1 MKSLARLSTTRPI
14 AVVLAWIVLVVGLT
28 AASAASGPD
37 FRDTFSLPGTDSQ
50 DAYTLLDEKYP
61 TQSGDADTLVFH
73 ADQGTLTRWEPM
85 IAAALAQIEAIPS
98 VAQVSSP
105 FSAAGANQVSANGTV
120 AFATVAYDAETY
132 NLPIE
137 DIQAVADAASAL
149 DKIDGLTVGDGGYPS
164 SRLQEPEVGIGEL
177 IGLLIAGVILVLAF
191 GSGRAATVPL
201 ISAIAAV
208 TATVGA
214 LGLLTY
220 FGPLTPSSSILAVL
234 LGLGIGIDYALFIV
248 NRYRIGLKAGR
259 GVRDSVIASMTTSG
273 RAVVFAGITV
283 FIALAGMLVPQ
294 ISFLTGLAVT
304 AAATVLFSVA
314 ASMTLVPALLTLYG
328 KRILGRRDRRAL
340 VRDSTVSDRSA
351 TDRSATDRSATDRS
365 VTDSVATA
373 GRFSRL
379 VEARPLAASVAAVAI
394 LAALA
399 IPALSIRLGNADAG
413 NDPAGS
419 TSRVAFD
426 LMSEGFGA
434 GTNGAIVVVANLGAP
449 DSLTPGAMEDPSSV
463 PSALATLTRELADD
477 ASVASVIGPLPSAD
491 GSAALFQIVPTS
503 RPQAVETNDLVN
515 RIRSDYAPAAESAG
529 YAVHVGGSTASNIDF
544 TDKIAASIPLF
555 FALVVGLAMLVLLIA
570 FRSAVLPLVGAALN
584 LLSAGAAFGISVAV
598 FQWGWGHQLIGLG
611 GGGPIEPFIPLIL
624 FALLFGLSMDYQV
637 FLVSRMAELWHATGD
652 SQHAVRRG
660 LSEVSRVII
669 AASSIMVV
677 VFGSFVTSD
686 ARFMKLLGLGLAV
699 AIAIDAFVIRVVLM
713 PAIMRVLGARA
724 WWIPPWLDRILPHID
739 IDGHD
744 VDAHDVDGQGNA
756 SLPAAD
762 AAAANAPVTDRDEPA
777 LSH

>member
-1 MKSLARLSTTRPI
+1 MKSLARLSTARPL
-14 AVVLAWIVLVVGLT
+14 AVVLAWIVLAIGLT

-50 DAYTLLDEKYP
+50 AAYTLLDAKYP
-61 TQSGDADTLVFH
+61 KQAGDSDTLVFR
-73 ADQGTLTRWEPM
+73 ADEGVLSKWRPTIE
-85 IAAALAQIEAIPS
+85 AALAKIEAIPS
-98 VAQVSSP
+98 VAQVTSP
-105 FSAAGANQVSANGTV
+105 FSPSGAAQVSADGKV
-120 AFATVAYDAETY
+120 AFATVTYDAATY
-132 NLPIE
+132 NLPIK
-137 DIQAVADAASAL
+137 DIRAVADISATL
-149 DKIDGLTVGDGGYPS
+149 DKVNGLTVGDGGYPS
-164 SRLQEPEVGIGEL
+164 SRLQEPAVGVGEL
-177 IGLLIAGVILVLAF
+177 VGLVIAGFILVLAF

-214 LGLLTY
+214 LGILTY
-220 FGPLTPSSSILAVL
+220 FGPLTPSASILAVL

-259 GVRDSVIASMTTSG
+259 GVRESVLTAMTTSG

-283 FIALAGMLVPQ
+283 FIALAGMLVPR
-294 ISFLTGLAVT
+294 ISFLSGLAVT
-304 AAATVLFSVA
+304 AAVTVLFSVA

-328 KRILGRRDRRAL
+328 TRILSRRDRAELARKAH
-340 VRDSTVSDRSA
+340 VPTRR
-351 TDRSATDRSATDRS
+351 
-365 VTDSVATA
+365 ATA

-379 VEARPLAASVAAVAI
+379 VEARPLAASIVAVAI
-394 LAALA
+394 LATLA

-413 NDPAGS
+413 NDPAGT

-426 LMSEGFGA
+426 LMSEGFGP
-434 GTNGAIVVVANLGAP
+434 GTNGAIVVVADLGSP
-449 DSLTPGAMEDPSSV
+449 DALSQGAMADPSLA
-463 PSALATLTRELADD
+463 PPAIAALARELASD
-477 ASVASVIGPLPSAD
+477 ASVASVTGPIPSAN
-491 GSAALFQIVPTS
+491 GSAALFQVVPKS
-503 RPQAVETNDLVN
+503 RPQAAETTDLVK
-515 RIRSDYAPAAESAG
+515 RIRADYAPAVEAAG
-529 YAVHVGGSTASNIDF
+529 FPVHVGGSTASNIDF

-598 FQWGWGHQLIGLG
+598 FQWGWGHSAIGLG

-652 SQHAVRRG
+652 AKHAVRRG

-699 AIAIDAFVIRVVLM
+699 AIALDAFVIRVVLM
-713 PAIMRVLGARA
+713 PAIMRVLGAKA
-724 WWIPPWLDRILPHID
+724 WWIPRWLDRILPHVD

-744 VDAHDVDGQGNA
+744 VEGHDEASRVVADDAEPMA
-756 SLPAAD
+756 FETS
-762 AAAANAPVTDRDEPA
+762 PV
-777 LSH
+777 

>member
-1 MKSLARLSTTRPI
+1 MKAIARLSTSRPV
-14 AVVLAWIVLVVGLT
+14 AVLLGWVALVIGLT
-28 AASAASGPD
+28 AGSAAYGPD
-37 FRDTFSLPGTDSQ
+37 LRDTFSLPGTDSQ
-50 DAYTLLDEKYP
+50 DAYTLLDSAYP
-61 TQSGDADTLVFH
+61 SQAGDADTLVFH
-73 ADQGTLTRWEPM
+73 ADDGTLTRFEPA
-85 IAAALAQIEAIPS
+85 IDAALKDIAGIRS
-98 VAQVSSP
+98 VAQVTSP
-105 FSAAGANQVSANGTV
+105 FAPEGVAQVSANGTV
-120 AFATVAYDAETY
+120 AFAIVAYDASAY
-132 NLPIE
+132 NLPVA
-137 DIQAVADAASAL
+137 DIQAVTDAAAAL
-149 DKIDGLTVGDGGYPS
+149 DAIDGLTVGDGGYPS
-164 SRLQEPEVGIGEL
+164 SRLQEPRVGIGEL
-177 IGLLIAGVILVLAF
+177 IGLLIAGAILVFAF

-259 GVRDSVIASMTTSG
+259 GVRASVIASMNTSG

-283 FIALAGMLVPQ
+283 FIALAGMLVPR

-304 AAATVLFSVA
+304 AAVTVLFSVA
-314 ASMTLVPALLTLYG
+314 ASMTLVPALLTLFG
-328 KRILGRRDRRAL
+328 TRILGRRDRRAL
-340 VRDSTVSDRSA
+340 VSDGQ
-351 TDRSATDRSATDRS
+351 
-365 VTDSVATA
+365 VTSGNAVR
-373 GRFSRL
+373 GRFSLL

-399 IPALSIRLGNADAG
+399 IPALSIRLGNSDAG
-413 NDPAGS
+413 NDLAGT

-426 LMSEGFGA
+426 LMSEGFGP
-434 GTNGAIVVVANLGAP
+434 GTNGTIVVVADLGRADALP
-449 DSLTPGAMEDPSSV
+449 PGAMADASLIPT
-463 PSALATLTRELADD
+463 ALATLGRELTDD
-477 ASVASVIGPLPSAD
+477 ASVASVIGPVPNAD
-491 GSAALFQIVPTS
+491 GSAALFQVASTS
-503 RPQAVETNDLVN
+503 RPQDVDTTDLVK

-555 FALVVGLAMLVLLIA
+555 FALVVGLSMLVLLIA

-611 GGGPIEPFIPLIL
+611 GGGPIEPFVPLIL

-660 LSEVSRVII
+660 LSDVSRVII

-699 AIAIDAFVIRVVLM
+699 AIALDAFVIRVVLM
-713 PAIMRVLGARA
+713 PAIMRVLGAKA
-724 WWIPPWLDRILPHID
+724 WWIPAWLDRLLPHID

-744 VDAHDVDGQGNA
+744 VDSHDKR
-756 SLPAAD
+756 SLQAAD
-762 AAAANAPVTDRDEPA
+762 AAAPRTFESSPV
-777 LSH
+777 

>member
-1 MKSLARLSTTRPI
+1 MKILARLSTTRPL
-14 AVVLAWIVLVVGLT
+14 AVVLAWVALVIGLT

-50 DAYTLLDEKYP
+50 DAYTLLDHAYP
-61 TQSGDADTLVFH
+61 SQSGDADTLVFR
-73 ADQGTLTRWEPM
+73 ADAGTLDAWAPQIED
-85 IAAALAQIEAIPS
+85 ALAQISVNPS
-98 VAQVSSP
+98 VAQVTSP
-105 FSAAGANQVSANGTV
+105 FSPEGAAQVSADGAV
-120 AFATVAYDAETY
+120 AFATVAYKAETY
-132 NLPIE
+132 NLPIA
-137 DIQAVADAASAL
+137 DIKAVADVAAAL
-149 DKIDGLTVGDGGYPS
+149 DALDGLTVGDGGYPS
-164 SRLQEPEVGIGEL
+164 SRLQEPEVGVGEL
-177 IGLLIAGVILVLAF
+177 IGLLIAGAILVIAF

-259 GVRDSVIASMTTSG
+259 GVRESVVSAMTTSG

-283 FIALAGMLVPQ
+283 FIALAGMLVPR
-294 ISFLTGLAVT
+294 ITFLSGLAVT
-304 AAATVLFSVA
+304 AGVTVLFSVL
-314 ASMTLVPALLTLYG
+314 ASTTLVPALLTLYG
-328 KRILGRRDRRAL
+328 KRILGRHERREI
-340 VRDSTVSDRSA
+340 VRDGR
-351 TDRSATDRSATDRS
+351 
-365 VTDSVATA
+365 VAEPA
-373 GRFSRL
+373 SKGGRFSRL

-399 IPALSIRLGNADAG
+399 IPALSIRLGNSDAG
-413 NDPAGS
+413 NDPAGT

-426 LMSEGFGA
+426 LMSEGFGP
-434 GTNGAIVVVANLGAP
+434 GTNGAIVVVADLGRA
-449 DSLTPGAMEDPSSV
+449 DALTPAAAADPSLV
-463 PSALATLTRELADD
+463 PAPLATLASELANDP
-477 ASVASVIGPLPSAD
+477 SVASVIGPIPSSD
-491 GSAALFQIVPTS
+491 GSAALFQVISSS
-503 RPQAVETNDLVN
+503 RPQDVATTELVK
-515 RIRSDYAPAAESAG
+515 RIRTDYVPAAESEG

-555 FALVVGLAMLVLLIA
+555 FALVVGLAMLVLLVA

-584 LLSAGAAFGISVAV
+584 LLSAGAAFGITVAI
-598 FQWGWGHQLIGLG
+598 FQWGWGHSLIGLG

-652 SQHAVRRG
+652 SAHAVRKG
-660 LSEVSRVII
+660 LSDVSRVII

-699 AIAIDAFVIRVVLM
+699 AIALDAFVIRVVLM
-713 PAIMRVLGARA
+713 PAIMRVLGAKA
-724 WWIPPWLDRILPHID
+724 WWIPAWLDRLLPHID

-744 VDAHDVDGQGNA
+744 EAPVAG
-756 SLPAAD
+756 AD
-762 AAAANAPVTDRDEPA
+762 AGPTRELEASPV
-777 LSH
+777 

>member
-1 MKSLARLSTTRPI
+1 MKSLARLSTTRPL
-14 AVVLAWIVLVVGLT
+14 AVLLAWIALAIGLT
-28 AASAASGPD
+28 VASAASGPD

-50 DAYTLLDEKYP
+50 DAYTLLDQKYP
-61 TQSGDADTLVFH
+61 TQAGDADTLVFR
-73 ADQGTLTRWEPM
+73 ADEGTLSHWKPT
-85 IAAALAQIEAIPS
+85 IDAALAKIEVIPS
-98 VAQVSSP
+98 VSQVTSPFSPAGAAQVS
-105 FSAAGANQVSANGTV
+105 ADGKV
-120 AFATVAYDAETY
+120 AFATVTYDAATY
-132 NLPIE
+132 NLPIK
-137 DIQAVADAASAL
+137 DIRAVADIGATL
-149 DKIDGLTVGDGGYPS
+149 NKIQGLTVGDGGYPS
-164 SRLQEPEVGIGEL
+164 SRLQEPSVGVGEL
-177 IGLLIAGVILVLAF
+177 VGLVIAGFILVLAF

-220 FGPLTPSSSILAVL
+220 FGPLTPSASILAVL

-259 GVRDSVIASMTTSG
+259 GVRESVISAMTTSG

-283 FIALAGMLVPQ
+283 FIALAGMLVPR
-294 ISFLTGLAVT
+294 ISFLSGLAVT
-304 AAATVLFSVA
+304 AAVTVLFSVA

-328 KRILGRRDRRAL
+328 TRILGRRDRAELARKAH
-340 VRDSTVSDRSA
+340 VPSRRV
-351 TDRSATDRSATDRS
+351 
-365 VTDSVATA
+365 TA

-379 VEARPLAASVAAVAI
+379 VEARPLAASVVAVAI
-394 LAALA
+394 LATLA

-413 NDPAGS
+413 NDPAGT

-426 LMSEGFGA
+426 LMSEGFGP
-434 GTNGAIVVVANLGAP
+434 GTNGAVVVVADLGAP
-449 DSLTPGAMEDPSSV
+449 DTLSQGAMADPTLV
-463 PSALATLTRELADD
+463 PPAIATLTRELASD
-477 ASVASVIGPLPSAD
+477 ASVASVIGPIPSAN
-491 GSAALFQIVPTS
+491 GSAALFQVIPTS
-503 RPQAVETNDLVN
+503 RPQAAETTELVK
-515 RIRSDYAPAAESAG
+515 RIRADYAPAVEAAG
-529 YAVHVGGSTASNIDF
+529 FPVHVGGSTASNIDF

-555 FALVVGLAMLVLLIA
+555 FTLVVGLAMLVLLIA

-584 LLSAGAAFGISVAV
+584 MLSAGAAFGISVAV
-598 FQWGWGHQLIGLG
+598 FQWGWGHSAIGLG

-652 SQHAVRRG
+652 AKHAVRRG

-699 AIAIDAFVIRVVLM
+699 AIALDAFVIRVVLM
-713 PAIMRVLGARA
+713 PAIMRVLGAKA
-724 WWIPPWLDRILPHID
+724 WWIPRWLDRILPHVD

-744 VDAHDVDGQGNA
+744 VDGHDGVA
-756 SLPAAD
+756 PTAAD
-762 AAAANAPVTDRDEPA
+762 VAMPQPLEPSPV
-777 LSH
+777 

>member
-1 MKSLARLSTTRPI
+1 MKSLARLSTARPLAVLLGWI
-14 AVVLAWIVLVVGLT
+14 ALVIGLM
-28 AASAASGPD
+28 AGSAAYGPD

-61 TQSGDADTLVFH
+61 TQAGDADTLVFR
-73 ADQGTLTRWEPM
+73 ADAGTLTSSQPAIEKALTR
-85 IAAALAQIEAIPS
+85 IATNPS
-98 VAQVSSP
+98 VAQVTSP
-105 FSAAGANQVSANGTV
+105 FSPEGAAQASADGAV
-120 AFATVAYDAETY
+120 AFATVTYVADAY

-137 DIQAVADAASAL
+137 DIQAVADAAAAL
-149 DKIDGLTVGDGGYPS
+149 DAVDGLTVGDGGYPS
-164 SRLQEPEVGIGEL
+164 SRLQEPEVGVGEL
-177 IGLLIAGVILVLAF
+177 IGLLIAGAILVLAF

-208 TATVGA
+208 VATVGA
-214 LGLLTY
+214 LGLLTS

-248 NRYRIGLKAGR
+248 NRYRIGLRAGR
-259 GVRDSVIASMTTSG
+259 SVRDSVIAAMNTSG

-283 FIALAGMLVPQ
+283 FIALAGMLVPR
-294 ISFLTGLAVT
+294 ITFLTGLAVT
-304 AAATVLFSVA
+304 AAVTVLFSVA

-328 KRILGRRDRRAL
+328 ERILGRRDRAELARKGFVPAPAA
-340 VRDSTVSDRSA
+340 R
-351 TDRSATDRSATDRS
+351 
-365 VTDSVATA
+365 A

-413 NDPAGS
+413 NDPAR
-419 TSRVAFD
+419 TPSRVAFD

-434 GTNGAIVVVANLGAP
+434 GTNGAIVVVADLGAA
-449 DSLTPGAMEDPSSV
+449 DALAQGALADPSLI
-463 PSALATLTRELADD
+463 PPAIATLKRALADD
-477 ASVASVIGPLPSAD
+477 ASVASVIGPIPSAD
-491 GSAALFQIVPTS
+491 GSAALFQVISTS
-503 RPQAVETNDLVN
+503 RPQDVETTDLVK
-515 RIRSDYAPAAESAG
+515 RIRSDYAPVAEQAG

-544 TDKIAASIPLF
+544 TDRIAASIPLF
-555 FALVVGLAMLVLLIA
+555 FALVVGLSMLVLLIA

-584 LLSAGAAFGISVAV
+584 LLSAGAAFGITVAV
-598 FQWGWGHQLIGLG
+598 FQWGWGHEAIGLG
-611 GGGPIEPFIPLIL
+611 GGGPIEPFVPLIL

-699 AIAIDAFVIRVVLM
+699 AIALDAFVIRVVLM

-724 WWIPPWLDRILPHID
+724 WWIPAWLDRVLPHID
-739 IDGHD
+739 IDGGDIDRHD
-744 VDAHDVDGQGNA
+744 KEPVT
-756 SLPAAD
+756 AD
-762 AAAANAPVTDRDEPA
+762 ADTAGPRELEPA
-777 LSH
+777 LIR

>member
-1 MKSLARLSTTRPI
+1 MKALARLSTARPL
-14 AVVLAWIVLVVGLT
+14 AVVLAWIALAIVLT

-50 DAYTLLDEKYP
+50 AAYTLLDAKYP
-61 TQSGDADTLVFH
+61 SQAGDSDTLVFH
-73 ADQGTLTRWEPM
+73 ADEGSLSQWRPAIE
-85 IAAALAQIEAIPS
+85 AALAKIEAIPS
-98 VAQVSSP
+98 VAQVTSP
-105 FSAAGANQVSANGTV
+105 FSPSGAAQVSANGKV
-120 AFATVAYDAETY
+120 AFASVTYNAATY
-132 NLPIE
+132 NLPLK
-137 DIQAVADAASAL
+137 DIRAVADIGATL
-149 DKIDGLTVGDGGYPS
+149 NKIDGLTVGDGGHPS
-164 SRLQEPEVGIGEL
+164 SRLQEPAVGVGEL
-177 IGLLIAGVILVLAF
+177 AGLVLAGFILVLAF

-220 FGPLTPSSSILAVL
+220 FGPLTPSASILAVL

-248 NRYRIGLKAGR
+248 NRHRIGLKAGR
-259 GVRDSVIASMTTSG
+259 GMRESVLAAMTTSG

-283 FIALAGMLVPQ
+283 FIALAGMLVPR
-294 ISFLTGLAVT
+294 ISFLSGLAVT
-304 AAATVLFSVA
+304 AGVTVLFSVA

-328 KRILGRRDRRAL
+328 TRILSRRDRAELARKAH
-340 VRDSTVSDRSA
+340 VPSRK
-351 TDRSATDRSATDRS
+351 
-365 VTDSVATA
+365 ATA

-379 VEARPLAASVAAVAI
+379 VEARPLAASIVAVAI
-394 LAALA
+394 LATLA

-426 LMSEGFGA
+426 LMSEGFGP
-434 GTNGAIVVVANLGAP
+434 GTNGAIVVVADLGFP
-449 DSLTPGAMEDPSSV
+449 DALSQTAIADPSLA
-463 PSALATLTRELADD
+463 PPAIAALARELASD
-477 ASVASVIGPLPSAD
+477 ASVASVIGPIPSAN
-491 GSAALFQIVPTS
+491 GSAALFQVVPTS
-503 RPQAVETNDLVN
+503 RPQAAETTDLVK
-515 RIRSDYAPAAESAG
+515 RIRADYAPAVEAAG
-529 YAVHVGGSTASNIDF
+529 YPVHVGGSTASNIDF

-555 FALVVGLAMLVLLIA
+555 FALVVGLAMVVLLIA

-584 LLSAGAAFGISVAV
+584 MLSAGAAFGISVAV
-598 FQWGWGHQLIGLG
+598 FQWGWGHSAIGLG

-637 FLVSRMAELWHATGD
+637 FLVSRVAELWHATGD
-652 SQHAVRRG
+652 AKHAVRRG

-699 AIAIDAFVIRVVLM
+699 AIALDAFVIRVVLM
-713 PAIMRVLGARA
+713 PAIMRVLGAKA
-724 WWIPPWLDRILPHID
+724 WWIPRWLDGILPHVD

-744 VDAHDVDGQGNA
+744 VDGHDAD
-756 SLPAAD
+756 SLAAAD
-762 AAAANAPVTDRDEPA
+762 ATVPKALENSPV
-777 LSH
+777 

>member
-1 MKSLARLSTTRPI
+1 MKSLARLSTARPLAVLLGWI
-14 AVVLAWIVLVVGLT
+14 ALVIGLT
-28 AASAASGPD
+28 AGSAAYGPD

-61 TQSGDADTLVFH
+61 TQAGDADTLVFR
-73 ADQGTLTRWEPM
+73 ADAGTLATFQSGIEKALTR
-85 IAAALAQIEAIPS
+85 IATNPS
-98 VAQVSSP
+98 VAQVTSP
-105 FSAAGANQVSANGTV
+105 FSPEGAAQASADGAV
-120 AFATVAYDAETY
+120 AFATVTYVADAY

-137 DIQAVADAASAL
+137 DIQAVADAAAAL
-149 DKIDGLTVGDGGYPS
+149 DAVDGLTVGDGGYPS
-164 SRLQEPEVGIGEL
+164 SRLQEPEVGVGEL
-177 IGLLIAGVILVLAF
+177 IGLLIAGAILVLAF

-248 NRYRIGLKAGR
+248 NRYRLGLKAGR
-259 GVRDSVIASMTTSG
+259 GVRESVVAAMTTSG

-283 FIALAGMLVPQ
+283 FIALAGMLVPR

-304 AAATVLFSVA
+304 AAVTVLFSVA
-314 ASMTLVPALLTLYG
+314 ASTTLVPALLTLYG
-328 KRILGRRDRRAL
+328 KRILGRRDRAELARKGFVPAAAA
-340 VRDSTVSDRSA
+340 RP
-351 TDRSATDRSATDRS
+351 
-365 VTDSVATA
+365 

-399 IPALSIRLGNADAG
+399 IPALAIRLGNADAG
-413 NDPAGS
+413 NDPAG
-419 TSRVAFD
+419 TPSRVAFD
-426 LMSEGFGA
+426 LMSEGFGEGSN
-434 GTNGAIVVVANLGAP
+434 GTIVVVADLGAA
-449 DSLTPGAMEDPSSV
+449 DTLAQGAMADPSLI
-463 PSALATLTRELADD
+463 PTALATLARGLKDD
-477 ASVASVIGPLPSAD
+477 PSVASVIGPIPSANGD
-491 GSAALFQIVPTS
+491 AALFQVISTS
-503 RPQAVETNDLVN
+503 RPQDVETTDLVK
-515 RIRSDYAPAAESAG
+515 RIRSDYAPVAEDSG
-529 YAVHVGGSTASNIDF
+529 YEIHVGGSTASNIDF

-555 FALVVGLAMLVLLIA
+555 FALVVGLSMLVLLIA

-584 LLSAGAAFGISVAV
+584 LLSAGAAFGITVAI
-598 FQWGWGHQLIGLG
+598 FQWGWGHEAIGLG

-652 SQHAVRRG
+652 SQLAVRRG

-699 AIAIDAFVIRVVLM
+699 AIALDAFVIRVVLM

-724 WWIPPWLDRILPHID
+724 WWIPAWLDRVLPHID

-744 VDAHDVDGQGNA
+744 EDPV
-756 SLPAAD
+756 
-762 AAAANAPVTDRDEPA
+762 AAAGATEKVLEASPV
-777 LSH
+777 

>member
-1 MKSLARLSTTRPI
+1 MKSLARVSTTRPLAI
-14 AVVLAWIVLVVGLT
+14 VLAWIVLVIALS

-50 DAYTLLDEKYP
+50 DAYSLLDSKYP
-61 TQSGDADTLVFH
+61 TQAGDADTLVFR
-73 ADQGTLTRWEPM
+73 ADAGTLSRWKPT
-85 IAAALAQIEAIPS
+85 IDAALAEIEGIPS
-98 VAQVSSP
+98 VAQIASP
-105 FSAAGANQVSANGTV
+105 FGPSGAAQMSADGTV
-120 AFATVAYDAETY
+120 AFATIAYDAATY
-132 NLPIE
+132 NLPID
-137 DIQAVADAASAL
+137 DIKAVADISATL
-149 DKIDGLTVGDGGYPS
+149 NDVDGLTVGDGGYPS
-164 SRLQEPEVGIGEL
+164 SRLQEPAVGIGEL
-177 IGLLIAGVILVLAF
+177 IGLVIAGVILVLAF

-259 GVRDSVIASMTTSG
+259 GVRESVIAAMTTSG

-304 AAATVLFSVA
+304 AAVTVLFSVA

-328 KRILGRRDRRAL
+328 KRILGRHDRAELARKGFVPAPAA
-340 VRDSTVSDRSA
+340 RP
-351 TDRSATDRSATDRS
+351 
-365 VTDSVATA
+365 

-379 VEARPLAASVAAVAI
+379 VEARPLVASVAAVAI

-413 NDPAGS
+413 NDPAGT

-426 LMSEGFGA
+426 LMSEGFGP
-434 GTNGAIVVVANLGAP
+434 GTNGAIVVVADLGAP
-449 DSLTPGAMEDPSSV
+449 DALSPGAMADPSLA
-463 PSALATLTRELADD
+463 PPAIATLARALADD
-477 ASVASVIGPLPSAD
+477 PSVASVIGPIPSENGD
-491 GSAALFQIVPTS
+491 AALFQVTATS
-503 RPQAVETNDLVN
+503 RPQDVETTDLVE
-515 RIRSDYAPAAESAG
+515 RIRSEYAPAAESAG

-544 TDKIAASIPLF
+544 TDRIAASIPLF

-584 LLSAGAAFGISVAV
+584 LLSAGAAFGITVAI

-699 AIAIDAFVIRVVLM
+699 AIALDAFVIRVVLM

-724 WWIPPWLDRILPHID
+724 WWIPRWLDRVLPHID

-744 VDAHDVDGQGNA
+744 EE
-756 SLPAAD
+756 PAA
-762 AAAANAPVTDRDEPA
+762 VTDRATDRGTREREAAMAVSP
-777 LSH
+777 